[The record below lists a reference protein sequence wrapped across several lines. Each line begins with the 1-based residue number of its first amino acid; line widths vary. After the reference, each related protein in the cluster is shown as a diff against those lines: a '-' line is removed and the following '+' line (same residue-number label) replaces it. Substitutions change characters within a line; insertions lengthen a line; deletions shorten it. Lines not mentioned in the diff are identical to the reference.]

1 MRGIANI
8 IIFAPDKIS
17 HLLASMPQRLKY
29 DISLPQKIDD
39 ILDADFWIVDP
50 LTKLILGQVSE
61 PIRFTNSTSIYVRR
75 GTCRAEINL
84 LEQKIEAPCVVNIKA
99 GNYLMLR
106 EISDDI
112 ELACIVMSKRLAD
125 NIFMFVHLS
134 PYFPIAAINPVIS
147 IREEHVND
155 YELFYS
161 FLRRLQENKENPNP
175 YETVLHTVLAFFYNA
190 SFRSF
195 RKDPKGGAT
204 AATRLVDK
212 FMTLVR
218 EHFRKEHFLEY
229 YARELE
235 VSPKHLSRTLKT
247 LTGSTGAEWIEKY
260 VLLEAKI
267 MLRSTNLSVQNIADE
282 LNFPSQSTFGKYFKS
297 NTGVSP
303 KDYRNNRDL

>member
-1 MRGIANI
+1 M
-8 IIFAPDKIS
+8 PDKIS
-17 HLLASMPQRLKY
+17 HFSPPMGQRLKY
-29 DISLPQKIDD
+29 DIALPKKVDE

-50 LTKLILGQVSE
+50 LTKPILSQVSE
-61 PIRFTNSTSIYVRR
+61 AIRFTNATSIYVRR

-125 NIFMFVHLS
+125 NIFMFVHSS
-134 PYFPIAAINPVIS
+134 PYFPITAIHPVIGIS
-147 IREEHVND
+147 ENHVND
-155 YELFYS
+155 YELFYT

-175 YETVLHTVLAFFYNA
+175 YETVLHTLLSFFYNT

-195 RKDPKGGAT
+195 RESKNNDRS
-204 AATRLVDK
+204 AATRLVDG

-229 YARELE
+229 YANKLE
-235 VSPKHLSRTLKT
+235 VSAKHLSRTLKT

-267 MLRSTNLSVQNIADE
+267 MLRSTTMSVQNIADE
-282 LNFPSQSTFGKYFKS
+282 LNFPSQSTFGKFFKK
-297 NTGVSP
+297 NTGISP
-303 KDYRNNRDL
+303 KDYRVSRNL